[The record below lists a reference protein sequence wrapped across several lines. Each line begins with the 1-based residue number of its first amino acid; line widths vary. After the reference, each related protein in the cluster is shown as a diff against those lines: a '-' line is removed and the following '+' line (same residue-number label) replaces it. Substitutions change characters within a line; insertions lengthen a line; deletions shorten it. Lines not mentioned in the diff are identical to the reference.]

1 MRIPFA
7 CPLSEQ
13 TKSSLWRSSVCE
25 MTFSLVPAGSAE
37 QSCGRSHRGSGQR
50 EPQLLLLC
58 APAQEAGQGW
68 GGLALFCW
76 DSQQCC

>member
-7 CPLSEQ
+7 SLLSEQ

-25 MTFSLVPAGSAE
+25 MTFSLVPAGCAE

-50 EPQLLLLC
+50 ETRPLLRC
-58 APAQEAGQGW
+58 APAQQAGRGF
-68 GGLALFCW
+68 GGFGIILLG
-76 DSQQCC
+76 